1 MPPIP
6 STLADEVAR
15 LGTATT
21 SVPAPAWLPDA
32 VHALIMACLAR
43 LFGRLEEMIRLRQAD
58 LLPPPPAP
66 RPRQANLQPRRPAHA
81 HVRAP
86 RLPATSRHSCV
97 PTTPSEF
104 LTAAHT
110 GSPRR
115 QTAPSAKP
123 NFAQPLGQMRHR
135 TPGLRPSRRVQ
146 GSPHPQTRG
155 PPSKNQRSHPREPT
169 PISLRYRIYQRIPT
183 TADFGNRSVRHNSPV
198 RRST

>member
-6 STLADEVAR
+6 SNLADEVAR

-21 SVPAPAWLPDA
+21 SVPAPVWLPDA

-43 LFGRLEEMIRLRQAD
+43 LFGRLEEMIRLWQAG

-66 RPRQANLQPRRPAHA
+66 RPRQADLQPPRPAT
-81 HVRAP
+81 VQVSAP
-86 RLPATSRHSCV
+86 RTPATSRHSYV
-97 PTTPSEF
+97 PATPGEF
-104 LTAAHT
+104 LTAAHS

-135 TPGLRPSRRVQ
+135 TPSLRPSP
-146 GSPHPQTRG
+146 GPHGAPHPQTHG
-155 PPSKNQRSHPREPT
+155 PPFKNRRSHPSERT
-169 PISLRYRIYQRIPT
+169 PISLRNRIYQRIPT
-183 TADFGNRSVRHNSPV
+183 TADFGNRSVRHNNPV

>member
-21 SVPAPAWLPDA
+21 SVPAPVWLPDA

-43 LFGRLEEMIRLRQAD
+43 LFGRLEEMIRLWQAG

-66 RPRQANLQPRRPAHA
+66 RPANRQPQQPARA

-86 RLPATSRHSCV
+86 RAPATARHSCV
-97 PTTPSEF
+97 PAIPSEF
-104 LTAAHT
+104 LPAAHT

-115 QTAPSAKP
+115 QTAPFAKP
-123 NFAQPLGQMRHR
+123 SFAQPLGQMRHR
-135 TPGLRPSRRVQ
+135 TPGPPSSHGVH
-146 GSPHPQTRG
+146 GIPHPQTRG
-155 PPSKNQRSHPREPT
+155 PPFKNQRSHPHERTPT
-169 PISLRYRIYQRIPT
+169 SLRHRI
-183 TADFGNRSVRHNSPV
+183 H
-198 RRST
+198 

>member
-21 SVPAPAWLPDA
+21 SVPAPVWLPDA

-43 LFGRLEEMIRLRQAD
+43 LFGRLEEMIRLWQAG

-66 RPRQANLQPRRPAHA
+66 RPRQANLQPRRPATLQ
-81 HVRAP
+81 VSAP
-86 RLPATSRHSCV
+86 RTPATSRHSYV
-97 PTTPSEF
+97 PATPGEIP
-104 LTAAHT
+104 TEPHA

-115 QTAPSAKP
+115 RTAPSAQP
-123 NFAQPLGQMRHR
+123 GFVQPAGQTHRRTHALPPSCRAQ
-135 TPGLRPSRRVQ
+135 S
-146 GSPHPQTRG
+146 SPHAQTRG
-155 PPSKNQRSHPREPT
+155 PPSKKRRSHPRERMS
-169 PISLRYRIYQRIPT
+169 ISLRYRIYQRIPT

>member
-21 SVPAPAWLPDA
+21 SVPAPVWLPDA

-43 LFGRLEEMIRLRQAD
+43 LFGRLEEMIRLWQAG

-66 RPRQANLQPRRPAHA
+66 RPANHQPHRPAHA
-81 HVRAP
+81 RAP
-86 RLPATSRHSCV
+86 RTPATSRQSCV
-97 PTTPSEF
+97 PATPSEF
-104 LTAAHT
+104 LPAAHT

-115 QTAPSAKP
+115 QNAPSAKP
-123 NFAQPLGQMRHR
+123 SFAQPLWQLRHR
-135 TPGLRPSRRVQ
+135 TPGLPPSRDVQ
-146 GSPHPQTRG
+146 GAPDPQTRG
-155 PPSKNQRSHPREPT
+155 PPSKNQRSNPSEPT
-169 PISLRYRIYQRIPT
+169 PISLGNRIYQRIPT